1 MKITFLVGVRFE
13 KYLVALLFTII
24 FMSKMLI
31 ATLKI
36 WQMLFSEIGLV
47 IEVRRKGEMRW
58 SPTVMAGRFC
68 AVLLLYFCKNQ
79 FFQV

>member
-1 MKITFLVGVRFE
+1 MSGCVIFK
-13 KYLVALLFTII
+13 KYSVALLFNII
-24 FMSKMLI
+24 FMPKMMI

-36 WQMLFSEIGLV
+36 LQMLFSEIGLV

-68 AVLLLYFCKNQ
+68 AVTVVAVFL
-79 FFQV
+79 